1 LWISDA
7 WDSFSF
13 AWSVWRDRRASWV
26 VLISFSR
33 AVWEDFRVSC
43 WCWRDL
49 REAWVVVRSVFR
61 ESRSCLKAAISS
73 AVGAFP
79 EDSLRVAS
87 WCCSCPISSWRELI
101 VESFSESED
110 LSVDISLSLEAIELP
125 WWLISRLYLSCWYQL
140 GNLRTS
146 PLGC

>member
-1 LWISDA
+1 MSCWY
-7 WDSFSF
+7 
-13 AWSVWRDRRASWV
+13 WS
-26 VLISFSR
+26 
-33 AVWEDFRVSC
+33 DFREV
-43 WCWRDL
+43 
-49 REAWVVVRSVFR
+49 WVVVRSVLR
-61 ESRSCLKAAISS
+61 ESRSCIKAAISS

-110 LSVDISLSLEAIELP
+110 LRVDISLSLEAIELP
-125 WWLISRLYLSCWYQL
+125 CWLISRLYLSCRYQL
-140 GNLRTS
+140 GNPRTS